1 VLAVAKVS
9 DLLLIVLDPLKGIE
23 QKLKMYISIE
33 SLQYLLENKRF
44 RFLLEV
50 LKYKV
55 WIKSSKLF

>member
-1 VLAVAKVS
+1 MFS
-9 DLLLIVLDPLKGIE
+9 IE
-23 QKLKMYISIE
+23 QKLRMYISIE

>member
-1 VLAVAKVS
+1 MFS
-9 DLLLIVLDPLKGIE
+9 IE
-23 QKLKMYISIE
+23 QKLRMYISIE

-44 RFLLEV
+44 SFLLEV